1 MPPTIHLPLIIA
13 ALTRATY
20 AVLIEFHAKKLGISL
35 DQHILEALLNQS
47 PIVAGASGGKDS
59 ACMIILL
66 AKFLTAIGYTG
77 ERLICHADLGE
88 IEHVES
94 IDEVRRLA
102 SFVGWNLKIVQR
114 EKGGLLE
121 RYTQRWQDNCR
132 RWANLECVNL
142 ISPWPQANSPFCRS
156 ETKVAPITQAAA
168 RLFPKALILNVIG
181 LRAEESAKRARNPVS
196 KPNDKLSRADG
207 THGRDWFPI
216 LHTTIETVWLTH
228 HNANFPRHPQYDR
241 GNERISCAYCFLASR
256 NDWEKGAAVP
266 TNHKSYR
273 HIAEL
278 EILSTFSYRQQDW
291 LSDIQPQILS
301 GDLQAQL
308 QTSKDKA
315 AKRKIIEA
323 RIPREMLF
331 TNHGGRRGWPSFQ
344 PTLEQCEIIAAVRRD
359 IATLMGSEIQ
369 GSAHTEILYTTAQA
383 VYDRYAQLLSQRQ
396 TQLLHQTRRSSAA
409 SATHNSKLQSPSFVT
424 ESAQS
429 ALFAYQ
435 R

>member
-1 MPPTIHLPLIIA
+1 MHLPLIIV
-13 ALTRATY
+13 ALARATY
-20 AVLIEFHAKKLGISL
+20 TVLIEYHAKKLGISL
-35 DQHILEALLNQS
+35 DQHIVEALLNQS

-102 SFVGWNLKIVQR
+102 SFVGWTLKIVQR

-142 ISPWPQANSPFCRS
+142 ISPWPQASSPFCRS

-181 LRAEESAKRARNPVS
+181 LRAEESAKRAKNPVS

-241 GNERISCAYCFLASR
+241 GNERISCAYCFLASK

-266 TNHKSYR
+266 TNHNSYR

-278 EILSTFSYRQQDW
+278 EILSTFSYRQHDW

-301 GDLQAQL
+301 SDLQAQV

-359 IATLMGSEIQ
+359 IAALMGSEIRS
-369 GSAHTEILYTTAQA
+369 SADTEILYTTAEA

-396 TQLLHQTRRSSAA
+396 TQLLHQTRRSPA
-409 SATHNSKLQSPSFVT
+409 STTHKSKFQSRSLMT

>member
-1 MPPTIHLPLIIA
+1 MLPTIHLPLIIA
-13 ALTRATY
+13 ALTRGTY
-20 AVLIEFHAKKLGISL
+20 AVLIEYHAKKLGISL

-142 ISPWPQANSPFCRS
+142 ISPWPQASSPFCRS

-301 GDLQAQL
+301 GDLQAQV

-359 IATLMGSEIQ
+359 IVALMGSEIQ
-369 GSAHTEILYTTAQA
+369 RSANTEILYTTAQA

-396 TQLLHQTRRSSAA
+396 TQLLHQTRRSPAA
-409 SATHNSKLQSPSFVT
+409 SATHNSKLQSRSFVT

-429 ALFAYQ
+429 ALFVYQ

>member
-13 ALTRATY
+13 ALARATY
-20 AVLIEFHAKKLGISL
+20 AVLIEYHAKKLGISL

-142 ISPWPQANSPFCRS
+142 ISPWPQASSPFCRS

-266 TNHKSYR
+266 TNHNSYR

-301 GDLQAQL
+301 DQLQAQV

-315 AKRKIIEA
+315 AKRKMIEA
-323 RIPREMLF
+323 RIPKEMLF

-344 PTLEQCEIIAAVRRD
+344 PTLKQCEIIAAVRRD
-359 IATLMGSEIQ
+359 IAALMGSEIQ
-369 GSAHTEILYTTAQA
+369 RSANTQILYTTAQA

-396 TQLLHQTRRSSAA
+396 TQLLHQTRRSLTST
-409 SATHNSKLQSPSFVT
+409 THNSKLQSRSFMT

-429 ALFAYQ
+429 ALFVYQ